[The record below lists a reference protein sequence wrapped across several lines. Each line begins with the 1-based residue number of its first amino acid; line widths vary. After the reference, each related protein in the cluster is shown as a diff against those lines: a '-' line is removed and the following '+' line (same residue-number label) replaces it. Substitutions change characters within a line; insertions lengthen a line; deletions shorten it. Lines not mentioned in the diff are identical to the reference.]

1 MKVPFVKIPCGP
13 GRTRRWGRRKGREKR
28 KSPKSRARD
37 RVGTGWRSRI
47 GMNSARP
54 IPAERIR
61 CSWEVAELGEVA
73 SGEWP
78 ATAGRRGASWKKAKR
93 QQVPRCARPGGQ
105 ARNDNSRAF
114 GRKVGALVMRWKKRK
129 RKSRAPFAAQGK
141 QARPLQGL
149 AGAGRILVA

>member
-1 MKVPFVKIPCGP
+1 
-13 GRTRRWGRRKGREKR
+13 
-28 KSPKSRARD
+28 
-37 RVGTGWRSRI
+37 
-47 GMNSARP
+47 MNSARP

-129 RKSRAPFAAQGK
+129 RKRKSRAPFAARGK
-141 QARPLQGL
+141 QARPLEGL
-149 AGAGRILVA
+149 VGPRRKRVA